1 MRYTTVIWEPPIT
14 PEQQSQCEAKVAD
27 MNARGIETTLT
38 WVDEGTRDVAIRS
51 WPDLASAEEWCAF
64 TLGVGCSSASV
75 DPES

>member
-14 PEQQSQCEAKVAD
+14 AEQRAVCDAKIAELEAQ
-27 MNARGIETTLT
+27 GIDSFLNF
-38 WVDEGTRDVAIRS
+38 VDEGSRQVAIRS

-64 TLGVGCSSASV
+64 ALGVGCSSASV